1 MKEDLVVYFVYEKEI
16 SFEFVKSATILY
28 VNPIIYIVPKIL
40 LGNIHI
46 KVSVTT
52 ENIVRKYKSYKQKR
66 ILFLNFIQY
75 HLLHLH

>member
-16 SFEFVKSATILY
+16 SFEFTKSATILY